1 MFYYEGEHLTMKMA
15 DYQAFDDECAEHTC
29 WEPVQLCDMTLSVTV
44 EEALAILSYTLNAND
59 VAICLSGDSYVD
71 YVSERS
77 NDRRTEVMLPARKV
91 EAFVEQHPH
100 LRGILMS
107 EFYQHEY
114 HRVDKT
120 FPYQSLSL
128 GELGIPVWDILH
140 VLADGRD
147 YYFEMSKV

>member
-1 MFYYEGEHLTMKMA
+1 
-15 DYQAFDDECAEHTC
+15 
-29 WEPVQLCDMTLSVTV
+29 
-44 EEALAILSYTLNAND
+44 
-59 VAICLSGDSYVD
+59 
-71 YVSERS
+71 
-77 NDRRTEVMLPARKV
+77 MLPARKV

>member
-1 MFYYEGEHLTMKMA
+1 
-15 DYQAFDDECAEHTC
+15 
-29 WEPVQLCDMTLSVTV
+29 
-44 EEALAILSYTLNAND
+44 
-59 VAICLSGDSYVD
+59 
-71 YVSERS
+71 
-77 NDRRTEVMLPARKV
+77 
-91 EAFVEQHPH
+91 
-100 LRGILMS
+100 MS